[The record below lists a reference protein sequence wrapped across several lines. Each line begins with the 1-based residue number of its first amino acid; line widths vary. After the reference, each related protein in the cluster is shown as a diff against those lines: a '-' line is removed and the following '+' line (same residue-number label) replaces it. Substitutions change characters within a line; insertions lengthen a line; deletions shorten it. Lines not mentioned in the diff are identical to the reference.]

1 MLTKYWEFTG
11 LNYRWIFENA
21 IFHDFNVE
29 KFLIGIPAS
38 TYSPLNKIDEC
49 VQSVRSWRDIDSF
62 MYEPHSMLR
71 SLRIVQYASYTMN
84 HTVRIVQFE
93 SYSTDHIVRI
103 VQYGS
108 YSTNRTVCIV
118 QYESYNM
125 HRTVRSISGNRYPE
139 TLTTI
144 GSIPCFNFIKT
155 SINLSTENRR
165 RCWYQCNDD
174 GAIFRNLYGGLEFI
188 EPTWIRKFHIFIAQN
203 HMKWLTIRNHI
214 ILDELP
220 RVEWTST

>member
-1 MLTKYWEFTG
+1 MYKSHSMH
-11 LNYRWIFENA
+11 R
-21 IFHDFNVE
+21 
-29 KFLIGIPAS
+29 
-38 TYSPLNKIDEC
+38 
-49 VQSVRSWRDIDSF
+49 SVRI
-62 MYEPHSMLR
+62 
-71 SLRIVQYASYTMN
+71 IQYASYSSNRTERIVEYESYGT
-84 HTVRIVQFE
+84 HSTVRILRYALH
-93 SYSTDHIVRI
+93 SMNRTVRI
-103 VQYGS
+103 IKYAS
-108 YSTNRTVCIV
+108 YSTNRT
-118 QYESYNM
+118 E
-125 HRTVRSISGNRYPE
+125 RSISGNRYPE